1 MALHQGGLEIAS
13 EEGRGTTVSL
23 WLPRECDEAKSEAA

>member
-1 MALHQGGLEIAS
+1 MALHQGGLEIVS

-23 WLPRECDEAKSEAA
+23 WLPRECD